1 MMSKKFS
8 LIWIFPMSKRKRF
21 IVTSILLSL
30 GFIGI
35 GALDNEFRFLAIGAL
50 TAFAIMLFT
59 WSLKE
64 GLGRNM
70 TLLTLILPTLFTA
83 GVGIFWFLL
92 PSNVFARIPV
102 VIFYGLGIYVLCLT
116 SNIFTVSA
124 IRTIAL
130 LRAARGV
137 GFVLTLITSFLIY
150 DAILSLRYP
159 FYITASAMFVFTFP
173 LFMEG
178 LWTISLETE
187 FSKNIFNMALIFSLI
202 VAETG
207 IALFFWP
214 VTVIVGSL
222 FLTGTVYVLLG
233 LGQAKLEGRLFS
245 QTVREYLF
253 VGILVF
259 IGMFFATHWG

>member
-1 MMSKKFS
+1 
-8 LIWIFPMSKRKRF
+8 MSKRKRF
-21 IVTSILLSL
+21 IITSILLSL
-30 GFIGI
+30 GFVGIGI
-35 GALDNEFRFLAIGAL
+35 LDNEFRFLAIGAL
-50 TAFAIMLFT
+50 AALSIILFT

-92 PSNVFARIPV
+92 PSNMFAKIPI

-116 SNIFTVSA
+116 SNIYSVAA

-137 GFVLTLITSFLIY
+137 GFVLILITSFLIY

-159 FYITASAMFVFTFP
+159 FYITATAIFIFSFP

-178 LWTISLETE
+178 LWTIPLETV
-187 FSKNIFNMALIFSLI
+187 FSKNIFNMSLIFALII
-202 VAETG
+202 TETG

-214 VTVIVGSL
+214 VTVVVGSL
-222 FLTGTVYVLLG
+222 FLTGAVYVLLG
-233 LGQAKLEGRLFS
+233 LGQAKLEGRLFP
-245 QTVREYLF
+245 QTVREYLV